1 MVVVV
6 GRGGAGV
13 TASARLD
20 LGSSKRRSSV
30 LTGEGE
36 GATKREG
43 VGGKASFT
51 ST

>member
-1 MVVVV
+1 MVV
-6 GRGGAGV
+6 GGGGV

-20 LGSSKRRSSV
+20 LGSSNRRSSV

-43 VGGKASFT
+43 VGVKSSFT
-51 ST
+51 PT